1 MKKTLMIA
9 AASAFLLSGFAA
21 TEALA
26 AGAEKKC
33 KSCHNFSEKH
43 KVGPGLK
50 GIVGAKAG
58 KQDGFRYS
66 KDLAAADWVWDEK
79 HLRAWMCNSKDAIKE
94 FSGNPKAKTKM
105 AKQKICDAAKQDEVI
120 AALKAI

>member
-1 MKKTLMIA
+1 MIA
-9 AASAFLLSGFAA
+9 AASAFLFSGLAA

-50 GIVGAKAG
+50 GIVGMKAG
-58 KQDGFRYS
+58 KQDGFKYS
-66 KDLAAADWVWDEK
+66 DDLASATFTWDDAS
-79 HLRAWMCNSKDAIKE
+79 LRTWMCNSKDAIKE
-94 FSGNPKAKTKM
+94 LTGNAKAKTKM
-105 AKQKICDAAKQDEVI
+105 APQKICDAAAQDEVI

>member
-9 AASAFLLSGFAA
+9 AASAFLVSGFAA
-21 TEALA
+21 TEAM

-33 KSCHNFSEKH
+33 KSCHNFSVKH

-50 GIVGAKAG
+50 GIAGSEAG
-58 KQDGFRYS
+58 KTSFKKYS
-66 KDLAAADWVWDEK
+66 KDLAAGGWTWDDD
-79 HLRAWMCNSKDAIKE
+79 HLRAWMCDSKKAIKE

-105 AKQKICDAAKQDEVI
+105 AKQKICDAAKQDQII
-120 AALKAI
+120 AFLKAL